1 LLSDWVLPIP
11 RHEPLI
17 MSLQHA
23 ISIPPFHE
31 KFICWYVPIKSSN
44 NVLFTPNSA
53 LQHTKLVL
61 ILHAILHIR
70 DYHGIISIITDTHRS
85 KIMPCHTSR
94 GFISQSNEQLIINII
109 HKQTTNNRSPP
120 SISSSLV
127 SCTHCAIQ
135 FCSEQELYQ
144 HLFSSVGIN
153 CSPQQAINTGDHPPL
168 ATNPRRI
175 SSINRQIINDEVKK
189 MSNNRII
196 IPSTSPWASPVVIVK
211 KHDGSPRFYIAYRKL
226 NSLTQKDIYP
236 LPRIDDVIER
246 LNGSYIF
253 SKIDLRSGYFQ
264 VPLINE
270 ERNKTAF
277 ITHDGLWHFKRLPQ
291 GVKNF
296 PSVFQRLMNKTLGSL
311 RWDACVAYLDD
322 IVIYSRSFNQHLIGV
337 SNICQTL
344 HESNF

>member
-1 LLSDWVLPIP
+1 VLSDWVVPIP

-144 HLFSSVGIN
+144 HLFSSVVIN
-153 CSPQQAINTGDHPPL
+153 IYY
-168 ATNPRRI
+168 
-175 SSINRQIINDEVKK
+175 VKIK
-189 MSNNRII
+189 
-196 IPSTSPWASPVVIVK
+196 
-211 KHDGSPRFYIAYRKL
+211 
-226 NSLTQKDIYP
+226 Q
-236 LPRIDDVIER
+236 
-246 LNGSYIF
+246 
-253 SKIDLRSGYFQ
+253 
-264 VPLINE
+264 
-270 ERNKTAF
+270 
-277 ITHDGLWHFKRLPQ
+277 
-291 GVKNF
+291 
-296 PSVFQRLMNKTLGSL
+296 
-311 RWDACVAYLDD
+311 
-322 IVIYSRSFNQHLIGV
+322 
-337 SNICQTL
+337 
-344 HESNF
+344 